1 MNRIIVCHNC
11 KSILSPGS
19 SFCPQC
25 GARISQADYVAQ
37 NSAPVNT
44 VYLAPGTVLH
54 RQYRINGV
62 IGQGGFGITYDGT
75 DLKLDMHIAIKE
87 YFPNS
92 LAGRKVTVSREVYC
106 NDNTVR
112 LYEQG
117 MNNFLREAKNMA
129 KYAGEENFIA
139 VHDYFA
145 ENNTAYI
152 IMEYVEGI
160 NLKQYMQ
167 QHGRFT
173 MEEVMPVMIP
183 VMNAL
188 EKIHD
193 RKMIHRDVSP
203 SNIMIMKDGRVK
215 LLDFGAAR
223 DLSMEMQNMT
233 TMSAVYKYGYSPI
246 EQQTRDMEQGAYS
259 DIYALCATIYE
270 MLTGETPPSPFMRLQ
285 QKKDPLVPPSQRG
298 AKIHPVQ
305 ERALIRGLAVYGR
318 DRIQTIAE
326 LRDDLCMSTY
336 SDQMQNGAAPESR
349 SALDRSLPII
359 LTALITGLVCI
370 FGLLFYNWFS
380 GGRKS
385 EASQQTAAAQVQEA
399 SGAEEQGTAG
409 ETPATPQDPEKD
421 AQETEIPG
429 GSSGVDAGPVAG
441 AGGWS
446 GSAGDSLGMK
456 IPSDAIVIGDHS
468 YYLYDNSCSDWDE
481 VLDFCHSKGGYPVVI
496 NNSNENELLYRYML
510 DMGREATLIG
520 FTDHE
525 TEGRWKWAD
534 EKISTFTDWGE
545 NDEGEKEPNASTA
558 DEDYAQLDINMTN
571 GHWND
576 CAFGWDTT
584 SFICE
589 WDGIR

>member
-37 NSAPVNT
+37 NSAPVNS
-44 VYLAPGTVLH
+44 VYLTPGTILH

-75 DLKLDMHIAIKE
+75 DLKLDMHIAVKE

-203 SNIMIMKDGRVK
+203 SNIMIMRDGRVK
-215 LLDFGAAR
+215 LLDFGTAR
-223 DLSMEMQNMT
+223 VRLLARTASM
-233 TMSAVYKYGYSPI
+233 
-246 EQQTRDMEQGAYS
+246 
-259 DIYALCATIYE
+259 
-270 MLTGETPPSPFMRLQ
+270 
-285 QKKDPLVPPSQRG
+285 
-298 AKIHPVQ
+298 
-305 ERALIRGLAVYGR
+305 
-318 DRIQTIAE
+318 
-326 LRDDLCMSTY
+326 
-336 SDQMQNGAAPESR
+336 
-349 SALDRSLPII
+349 
-359 LTALITGLVCI
+359 
-370 FGLLFYNWFS
+370 
-380 GGRKS
+380 
-385 EASQQTAAAQVQEA
+385 
-399 SGAEEQGTAG
+399 
-409 ETPATPQDPEKD
+409 
-421 AQETEIPG
+421 
-429 GSSGVDAGPVAG
+429 
-441 AGGWS
+441 
-446 GSAGDSLGMK
+446 
-456 IPSDAIVIGDHS
+456 
-468 YYLYDNSCSDWDE
+468 
-481 VLDFCHSKGGYPVVI
+481 
-496 NNSNENELLYRYML
+496 
-510 DMGREATLIG
+510 
-520 FTDHE
+520 
-525 TEGRWKWAD
+525 
-534 EKISTFTDWGE
+534 
-545 NDEGEKEPNASTA
+545 
-558 DEDYAQLDINMTN
+558 
-571 GHWND
+571 
-576 CAFGWDTT
+576 
-584 SFICE
+584 
-589 WDGIR
+589 

>member
-1 MNRIIVCHNC
+1 MDRIIVCHNC

-37 NSAPVNT
+37 NSAPVNS
-44 VYLAPGTVLH
+44 VYLTPGTILH

-75 DLKLDMHIAIKE
+75 DLKLDMHIAVKE

-92 LAGRKVTVSREVYC
+92 LAGRKVTVSQDVYC
-106 NDNTVR
+106 NENTVR

-203 SNIMIMKDGRVK
+203 SNIMIMRDGRVK

-285 QKKDPLVPPSQRG
+285 QKKDPLAPPSQRG

-545 NDEGEKEPNASTA
+545 NDEGEKEPNASTD
-558 DEDYAQLDINMTN
+558 DEDYAQLDIHMLN

-589 WDGIR
+589 WDGVR